1 MKNLKGIIPALLTP
15 FTADNRINHPVLRQ
29 LVRRNLDQ
37 GVSAFYVAGST
48 AEAFLLT
55 SDERK
60 SILETVVDEVAGRCG
75 VIAHIGAIS
84 QDMATELA
92 IHARESGA
100 DAISSIPPFY
110 YPFSFDE
117 IKAYYFGIVDRS
129 DMPMIIYNFPAFSG
143 VKLDAGNI
151 AQFLCDKRFI
161 GVKHTSQDYYALN
174 RFKTAFPDKLVF
186 NGYDEM
192 FVSGMAMGADGAIG
206 STFNFMADKFI
217 TMKKLC
223 DEGRYDKARDLQS
236 KVNDLIQVLI
246 KVGVLPGE
254 KEIMNLM
261 GLDFGRCRKPFKPIS
276 EEERAMLKNAL
287 DALNKS

>member
-1 MKNLKGIIPALLTP
+1 MKNLKGIVPALLTP
-15 FTADNRINHPVLRQ
+15 FTADNRINHPVLRE
-29 LVRRNLDQ
+29 LVRRNLEQ

-55 SDERK
+55 TAERK
-60 SILETVVDEVAGRCG
+60 AILETVVDEVAGRCG

-84 QDMATELA
+84 QDAATELA
-92 IHARESGA
+92 LHARETGA

-110 YPFSFDE
+110 YPFTFDE
-117 IKAYYFGIVDRS
+117 IKAYYFGIVEAS
-129 DMPMIIYNFPAFSG
+129 GMPMIIYNFPAFSG
-143 VKLDAGNI
+143 VKLDVVNI
-151 AQFLCDKRFI
+151 AQFLCDDRFI
-161 GVKHTSQDYYALN
+161 GVKHTSQDFYALN

-186 NGYDEM
+186 NGFDEM

-217 TMKKLC
+217 AMKKLC
-223 DEGRYDKARDLQS
+223 DDGHFDKARAMQS

-246 KVGVLPGE
+246 TVGVLPGE

-261 GLDFGRCRKPFKPIS
+261 GLDFGGCRKPFKSIS
-276 EEERAMLKNAL
+276 EAERAMLKQAL
-287 DALNKS
+287 AALHAS